1 MNYLFGWNPV
11 AEFVLDEF
19 RERNVS
25 VEAVLVDDSFFDPNV
40 PAGCLPVMPVSA
52 VDLQAGRDA
61 VINCLGYSNLDRRL
75 QVGEFLEI
83 RGVSTTFV
91 SRRANVAASS
101 VIGIGCV
108 LLGDVVVERACVIG
122 EHSLLWGGSRVCHDS
137 HTGKAVFMASG
148 SIVGGFCDIGSR
160 SAIGFNSSVKERSLM
175 PPGTR
180 TGANRFW
187 CGSSPDSSDE

>member
-19 RERNVS
+19 RELNVP
-25 VEAVLVDDSFFDPNV
+25 VEAVLVDDSCFDPNL
-40 PAGCLPVMPVSA
+40 PAGGLRVMPVSA
-52 VDLQAGRDA
+52 VDLQAGRDT
-61 VINCLGYSNLDRRL
+61 VVNCLGYRDLDRRL
-75 QVGEFLEI
+75 EVGEFLE
-83 RGVSTTFV
+83 RMGVSTAFV
-91 SRRANVAASS
+91 SRRANVAPSS

-122 EHSLLWGGSRVCHDS
+122 GHALLWGGSRVCHDS
-137 HTGKAVFMASG
+137 HIGKAVFMASG
-148 SIVGGFCDIGSR
+148 SVVGGFCDIGSR
-160 SAIGFNSSVKERSLM
+160 SAIGFNSSVKEKSSM

-187 CGSSPDSSDE
+187 RGFSPGSSDE